1 MQKSKCLYILSAVVG
16 VSLTLGLMLLPS
28 IVLGVPH
35 LALIDHRL
43 QIFLVIISVWVILEA
58 RGSTQI
64 INPDVQTQA
73 KWLPYVMG
81 VSLLLLFMLSL
92 TERALTGI
100 TPFSIMPILGGI
112 MMSLGILLRYLA
124 IRELGDYFLDDVAII
139 AGQLLVTTGIYSH
152 LRHPSEA
159 GNLCIA
165 FGCSLLLGS
174 QIGVLL
180 CIFLVLPIVLK
191 RIQLEDPLLMSHF
204 PEQFRDYSR
213 NVPALIPWG
222 F

>member
-1 MQKSKCLYILSAVVG
+1 MQKSKHLYILSAVVG
-16 VSLTLGLMLLPS
+16 VSLNLGLMLLPS

-64 INPDVQTQA
+64 ISPDVQRQA
-73 KWLPYVMG
+73 KWLSYVMG
-81 VSLLLLFMLSL
+81 VSLLLLFMASL
-92 TERALTGI
+92 TERALTGV
-100 TPFSIMPILGGI
+100 TPFTIVPFIGSI
-112 MMSLGILLRYLA
+112 MMSLGVLLRQLA
-124 IRELGDYFLDDVAII
+124 IRKLGNYFLDDIAII
-139 AGQLLVTTGIYSH
+139 AGQPLMTTGIYNY

-174 QIGVLL
+174 RIGLL
-180 CIFLVLPIVLK
+180 ICIFLVLPIVLK
-191 RIQLEDPLLMSHF
+191 RIQLEDRLFMRHF
-204 PEQFRDYSR
+204 PDQFRDYSR

>member
-1 MQKSKCLYILSAVVG
+1 MQKSKRLYILSAIVG
-16 VSLTLGLMLLPS
+16 VLLTLGLMLLPS

-58 RGSTQI
+58 RSSTQI
-64 INPDVQTQA
+64 ISPDVQTQA

-81 VSLLLLFMLSL
+81 ASLLLLFMLSL
-92 TERALTGI
+92 TERALTTV
-100 TPFSIMPILGGI
+100 TPFSIVPIMGGI
-112 MMSLGILLRYLA
+112 MMSIGVLLRQLA
-124 IRELGDYFLDDVAII
+124 IRKLGDYFLDDVAII
-139 AGQLLVTTGIYSH
+139 AGQRLVTTGIYSH

-174 QIGVLL
+174 RIGLL
-180 CIFLVLPIVLK
+180 ICIFLVLPIVLK
-191 RIQLEDPLLMSHF
+191 RIQLEERLLMSHF
-204 PEQFRDYSR
+204 PHQFRAYSQK
-213 NVPALIPWG
+213 VSALIPWR

>member
-1 MQKSKCLYILSAVVG
+1 MQKSKRLYILSAIVG

-64 INPDVQTQA
+64 ISPDVQTQA

-81 VSLLLLFMLSL
+81 ASLLLLFMASL
-92 TERALTGI
+92 TERALTGV
-100 TPFSIMPILGGI
+100 TPFSIMPIMGGI
-112 MMSLGILLRYLA
+112 MMSIGVLLRQLA
-124 IRELGDYFLDDVAII
+124 IRELGNYFLDDVAII
-139 AGQLLVTTGIYSH
+139 AGQPLVTTGIYGH

-174 QIGVLL
+174 RIGLL
-180 CIFLVLPIVLK
+180 IGLFLLLPIVLK
-191 RIQLEDPLLMSHF
+191 RIQLEDRLLMRYY
-204 PEQFRDYSR
+204 PDQFREYSR
-213 NVPALIPWG
+213 SIPALIPYK
-222 F
+222 